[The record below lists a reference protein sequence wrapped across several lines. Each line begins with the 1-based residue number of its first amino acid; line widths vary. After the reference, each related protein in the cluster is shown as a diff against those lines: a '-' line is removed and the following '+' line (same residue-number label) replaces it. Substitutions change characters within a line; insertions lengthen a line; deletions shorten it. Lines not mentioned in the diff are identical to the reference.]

1 MSGFRFHDIAML
13 NWLWLA
19 PLPAILFYYA
29 ARKRR
34 NALANFVD
42 ARLLPQLNPHV
53 NGGNR
58 VWKAI
63 AITLTSVFLVVALAR
78 PAWNRLP
85 QTVQQRGRDV
95 VFLLDVSRSML
106 AEDLAPNRLERAKLA
121 IMDAVDKLEGDRV
134 ALVVFSG
141 TAVVKCPLTLDYGF
155 FRMALDDV
163 SPLSVTRGGTLIGDA
178 LRKVAGSVFDSK
190 QSQYRDVVLITDGE
204 DHESF
209 PIEAAKSLGELQAR
223 LIAIGLGDENVG
235 KRIPITGPDGAM
247 TFLQFNGREVWSK
260 LDAETLREMVNATPG
275 GRYLNV
281 STGAIDLGDVYRQLI
296 ASAERQ
302 DIESRTIDRY
312 EEKFQVFL
320 AVGFLLL
327 AVEMLLR
334 ERKPRRKRKRGAASP
349 AGAALIVAALL
360 AFPSGARAASVR
372 SLVNEGNDAYRQEA
386 YEKAIA
392 AYDRAAEQDSD
403 SAYAALNR
411 ANALYRSENFS
422 EAIAAYELAVQRSLD
437 RGRADLEAGGRYN
450 LGNAL
455 YKQGEQL
462 AEQNPQAGID
472 LLSKAVRSYKDA
484 FRLNRGLT
492 DAAHNVEVARR
503 LIRQLREK
511 AEQQQQQQ
519 QQQDGEQNQDP
530 NQERKSDLQKAA
542 DKQKELAEKSKQ
554 LDEERQRNRDTES
567 RQRQQQQSEQLAD
580 RQEDLR
586 EQTKQMAR
594 DADPQTRRRLDNAA
608 ESQRQAQ
615 EKLEQNQPEQ
625 AEERQRKAAEELQQA
640 ADSQRDRQQAG
651 EQSEQQAEQQQP
663 PPAQPSGQRQQAKNS
678 AQQALT
684 AADILDKEKRDK
696 RARQALRR
704 ARIVPVEKDW

>member
-141 TAVVKCPLTLDYGF
+141 AAVVKCPLTLDYGF

-178 LRKVAGSVFDSK
+178 LRKVSGSVFDSK

-209 PIEAAKSLGELQAR
+209 PVEAAKSLGELQAR

-349 AGAALIVAALL
+349 AGAALIAAALL

-519 QQQDGEQNQDP
+519 DGEQNQDP

-567 RQRQQQQSEQLAD
+567 RRRQQQQSEQLAD

-586 EQTKQMAR
+586 EQTEQMAR
-594 DADPQTRRRLDNAA
+594 DADPQTKRRLENAA

-615 EKLEQNQPEQ
+615 EKLKQNQPEQ

>member
-141 TAVVKCPLTLDYGF
+141 AAVVKCPLTLDYGF

-178 LRKVAGSVFDSK
+178 LRKVSGSVFDSK

-209 PIEAAKSLGELQAR
+209 PVEAAKSLGELQAR

-349 AGAALIVAALL
+349 AGAALIAAALL
-360 AFPSGARAASVR
+360 AFPSGARAASIR

-519 QQQDGEQNQDP
+519 DGEQNQDP

-567 RQRQQQQSEQLAD
+567 RRRQQQQSEQLAD

-586 EQTKQMAR
+586 EQTEQMAR
-594 DADPQTRRRLDNAA
+594 DADPQTRRRLENAA

-696 RARQALRR
+696 SARQALRR

>member
-141 TAVVKCPLTLDYGF
+141 AAVVKCPLTLDYGF

-178 LRKVAGSVFDSK
+178 LRKVSGSVFDSK

-209 PIEAAKSLGELQAR
+209 PVEAAKSLGELQAR

-349 AGAALIVAALL
+349 AGAALIAAALL

-519 QQQDGEQNQDP
+519 DGEQNQDP

-567 RQRQQQQSEQLAD
+567 RRRQKQQSEQLAD

-586 EQTKQMAR
+586 EQTEQMAR

-684 AADILDKEKRDK
+684 AADILNKEKRDK
-696 RARQALRR
+696 SARQVLRR

>member
-13 NWLWLA
+13 NWLWLT
-19 PLPAILFYYA
+19 PLLAILFYYA

-34 NALANFVD
+34 DALARFAD
-42 ARLLPQLNPHV
+42 SGLLPQLNLHL
-53 NGGNR
+53 NAGNR
-58 VWKAI
+58 FWKAT
-63 AITLTSVFLVVALAR
+63 ATVLAAVFLVVGLAR

-85 QTVQQRGRDV
+85 QTVKQRGRDV

-106 AEDLAPNRLERAKLA
+106 AEDLAPNRLDRAKLA

-134 ALVVFSG
+134 ALAVFAG
-141 TAVVKCPLTLDYGF
+141 AAVVKCPLTLDYGF

-178 LRKVAGSVFDSK
+178 LRKVAGSVFDQK

-209 PIEAAKSLGELQAR
+209 PVEAAKSLGELQVR

-235 KRIPITGPDGAM
+235 KRIPITGPDGEM

-260 LDAETLREMVNATPG
+260 LDAATLREMVNATPG

-320 AVGFLLL
+320 AIGFLLL
-327 AVEMLLR
+327 AIEMLLR
-334 ERKPRRKRKRGAASP
+334 ERKPRRERKRGATSP
-349 AGAALIVAALL
+349 AAAFIAAALL
-360 AFPSGARAASVR
+360 SFPSDAPAASVR

-392 AYDRAAEQDSD
+392 AYEQAAEQDPD
-403 SAYAALNR
+403 SPYAALNR
-411 ANALYRSENFS
+411 GNALYRSENFGES
-422 EAIAAYELAVQRSLD
+422 VEAYERAVQRSLD
-437 RGRADLEAGGRYN
+437 RGRTDLEAGGRYN

-462 AEQNPQAGID
+462 AEQNPRAAID
-472 LLSKAVRSYKDA
+472 LLGKAVRSYKDA
-484 FRLNRGLT
+484 FRLDRGLT
-492 DAAHNVEVARR
+492 DAAHNVEIARR

-511 AEQQQQQQ
+511 AAQQQQQQ
-519 QQQDGEQNQDP
+519 GGKQNQDS
-530 NQERKSDLQKAA
+530 NEERKSDLQKAA

-554 LDEERQRNRDTES
+554 LDEDRQQNQDAES
-567 RQRQQQQSEQLAD
+567 RRRQQQQSERLAEQ
-580 RQEDLR
+580 QEDLR
-586 EQTKQMAR
+586 KQTEQMAR
-594 DADPQTRRRLDNAA
+594 DAAPQTKQHLDNAA
-608 ESQRQAQ
+608 ERQQQAQ
-615 EKLEQNQPEQ
+615 EELEQVRPGQ
-625 AEERQRKAAEELQQA
+625 AEEPQRQAAEELQQA
-640 ADSQRDRQQAG
+640 ADSRQNRQQAG
-651 EQSEQQAEQQQP
+651 EQSRQQTGQQQQP
-663 PPAQPSGQRQQAKNS
+663 ASAQPSGQQQQPQNS
-678 AQQALT
+678 AKQAMT

-696 RARQALRR
+696 RARQALLRTR
-704 ARIVPVEKDW
+704 TAPVEKDW

>member
-141 TAVVKCPLTLDYGF
+141 AAVVKCPLTLDYGF

-178 LRKVAGSVFDSK
+178 LRKVSGSVFDSK

-209 PIEAAKSLGELQAR
+209 PVEAAKSLGELQAR

-349 AGAALIVAALL
+349 AGAALIAAALL
-360 AFPSGARAASVR
+360 AFPSGVRAASVR

-519 QQQDGEQNQDP
+519 DGEQNQDP

-586 EQTKQMAR
+586 EQTEQMAR
-594 DADPQTRRRLDNAA
+594 DADPQTRRRLESAA

-678 AQQALT
+678 AQQELT

>member
-13 NWLWLA
+13 NWLWLT
-19 PLPAILFYYA
+19 PLLAVLFYYA

-34 NALANFVD
+34 DALARFVD
-42 ARLLPQLNPHV
+42 SGLLPQLNPHL
-53 NGGNR
+53 NAANR
-58 VWKAI
+58 FWKAI
-63 AITLTSVFLVVALAR
+63 AITLASVFLVVALAR

-85 QTVQQRGRDV
+85 QTVKQRGRDV

-106 AEDLAPNRLERAKLA
+106 AEDLAPNRLDRAKLA

-134 ALVVFSG
+134 ALVVFAG

-178 LRKVAGSVFDSK
+178 LRKVAGNVFDQK

-209 PIEAAKSLGELQAR
+209 PVEAAKSLGEMQVR

-235 KRIPITGPDGAM
+235 RRIPLTDAGGEM
-247 TFLQFNGREVWSK
+247 TFLKFNGREVWSK
-260 LDAETLREMVNATPG
+260 LDARTLREMVNATPG

-312 EEKFQVFL
+312 EEKFQIFL

-334 ERKPRRKRKRGAASP
+334 ERRPRRQRNRGATPP
-349 AGAALIVAALL
+349 AAAALIAAALL
-360 AFPSGARAASVR
+360 SFPSGARAASVR
-372 SLVNEGNDAYRQEA
+372 SLVNEGNEAYRQEA

-392 AYDRAAEQDSD
+392 AYDRAAEQDPD

-411 ANALYRSENFS
+411 GNALYRSENFS
-422 EAIAAYELAVQRSLD
+422 ESVEAYEQAVQRSLD
-437 RGRADLEAGGRYN
+437 RGRTDLEAGGRYN

-455 YKQGEQL
+455 YRQGEQL
-462 AEQNPQAGID
+462 AERNPQAAID
-472 LLSKAVRSYKDA
+472 LLGKAARSYKDA
-484 FRLNRGLT
+484 LRLDRGLT
-492 DAAHNVEVARR
+492 NAAHNVEIARR
-503 LIRQLREK
+503 LMRQLRRK

-519 QQQDGEQNQDP
+519 GGEQNQEP
-530 NQERKSDLQKAA
+530 GREQKSDLQKAA
-542 DKQKELAEKSKQ
+542 DRQKELAEQSKQ
-554 LDEERQRNRDTES
+554 LDEDRQRNRDSES
-567 RQRQQQQSEQLAD
+567 EQRRQQQAERLAEQ
-580 RQEDLR
+580 QQDLR
-586 EQTKQMAR
+586 EQTEQMAR
-594 DADPQTRRRLDNAA
+594 DADPQTKQHLDNAA
-608 ESQRQAQ
+608 ERQRQAR
-615 EKLEQNQPEQ
+615 EELEQNQPKQ
-625 AEERQRKAAEELQQA
+625 AEEQQRAAAEELQQA
-640 ADSQRDRQQAG
+640 ADGQRNREQAG
-651 EQSEQQAEQQQP
+651 EQSGQQAEQRRQ
-663 PPAQPSGQRQQAKNS
+663 PPAQPSGQQRQPRNS
-678 AQQALT
+678 AKQAMT

-696 RARQALRR
+696 RARQALLR
-704 ARIVPVEKDW
+704 ARIAPVEKDW

>member
-141 TAVVKCPLTLDYGF
+141 AAVVKCPLTLDYGF

-178 LRKVAGSVFDSK
+178 LRKVSGSVFDSK

-209 PIEAAKSLGELQAR
+209 PVEAAKSLGELQAR

-349 AGAALIVAALL
+349 AGAALIAAALL

-519 QQQDGEQNQDP
+519 DGEQNQDP

-567 RQRQQQQSEQLAD
+567 RRRQQQQSEQLAD

-586 EQTKQMAR
+586 EQTEQMAR

>member
-141 TAVVKCPLTLDYGF
+141 AAVVKCPLTLDYGF

-178 LRKVAGSVFDSK
+178 LRKVSGSVFDSK

-209 PIEAAKSLGELQAR
+209 PVEAAKSLGELQAR

-281 STGAIDLGDVYRQLI
+281 STGVIDLGDVYRQLI

-349 AGAALIVAALL
+349 AGAALIAAALL

-519 QQQDGEQNQDP
+519 DGEQNQDP

-586 EQTKQMAR
+586 EQTEQMAR
-594 DADPQTRRRLDNAA
+594 DADPQTRRRLENAA

-640 ADSQRDRQQAG
+640 ADSQRNRQQAG